1 MDKTKIINI
10 LDPQSGRLEETV
22 IEHRAPEQS
31 DLLLEANGRSVS
43 LHEAAEITTAMFPQL
58 LRTGLK
64 PILFSEY
71 SAYPNTHEQWIGTEA
86 SDQEFVTGI
95 EADNLGKA
103 PVVAENQPYPE
114 VTFRLNRSVQIH
126 NQKRGF
132 ILPVTWEMVKYDK
145 VGMIRQAIGDIAS
158 AMAYTEE
165 SDAYDCLRTAGNY
178 TRTVAAGDNDIANNT
193 AATTFSG
200 LGLTTAFAVL
210 RTMKDQAS
218 GRYLGVAPDTLIVG
232 TEVEFAAKQ
241 LLTSSTMQGS
251 GNADA
256 TVLHGNG
263 ATNPFV
269 GLVNQIIVTPMLTK
283 YEWVLLQR
291 GKAVKKFVVQDL
303 ELLEESQGANST
315 AYFERKAIRYRVD
328 KVYGIGMWNDRF
340 AYYSSSTT
348 APTID

>member
-1 MDKTKIINI
+1 MDATKIIKI
-10 LDPQSGRLEETV
+10 LDPQSARLEETI
-22 IEHRAPEQS
+22 IERKPTPQG
-31 DLLLEANGRSVS
+31 DLLLETNGRSVRLS
-43 LHEAAEITTAMFPQL
+43 EAAEITTAMFPQL
-58 LRTGLK
+58 LRTGLR

-71 SAYPNTHEQWIGTEA
+71 SAYPTTHESWIGTEA

-95 EADNLGKA
+95 EANNLGKA

-114 VTFRLNRSVQIH
+114 ITFRLNRSVQIH

-132 ILPVTWEMVKYDK
+132 ILPVTWEMIKYDK
-145 VGMIRQAIGDIAS
+145 VGMIRQGIGDIAS
-158 AMAYTEE
+158 ALAYTEE
-165 SDAYDCLRTAGNY
+165 DDAYTALRTGASY
-178 TRTVAAGDNDIANNT
+178 IRTIALGDNDIGNNT

-200 LGLTTAFAVL
+200 LGLTTAFTVL

-232 TEVEFAAKQ
+232 VGVELAAKQ
-241 LLTSSTMQGS
+241 LLTSATMQGS

-283 YEWVLLQR
+283 YEWVLMQR
-291 GKAVKKFVVQDL
+291 GKALKKFVVQDL

-315 AYFERKAIRYRVD
+315 AYFERKAIRYRAD

-340 AYYSSSTT
+340 AYYSTSST